1 LSRASFKASNKQ
13 LAKSGCNDQH
23 KRNDLVPLK
32 VLGADYAV
40 TNNCHCKVNI
50 DCPEGREAGVL
61 LHHLSGQ
68 HVEEPPEE
76 ASNSK
81 VAKLDPLVR

>member
-1 LSRASFKASNKQ
+1 
-13 LAKSGCNDQH
+13 
-23 KRNDLVPLK
+23 
-32 VLGADYAV
+32 
-40 TNNCHCKVNI
+40 
-50 DCPEGREAGVL
+50 L